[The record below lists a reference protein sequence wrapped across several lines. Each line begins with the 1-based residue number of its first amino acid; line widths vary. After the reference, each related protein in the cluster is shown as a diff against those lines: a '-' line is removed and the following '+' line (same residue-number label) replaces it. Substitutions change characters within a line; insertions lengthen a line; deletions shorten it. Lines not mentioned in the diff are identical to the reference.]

1 MSQTTTTPDSGGG
14 SDTMNL
20 SSHSGEKE
28 LKVYAHCPGTEIN
41 SIKQLLKEFKGLY
54 EERMRCLELD
64 TTTTREETLQR
75 NVDFLRSYVNDLT
88 DQNRVLVQTIEDLQK
103 EADHKV
109 SCLGMKLRTSDH
121 ILDEKFSEREGEKGR
136 MAGGERSNTETKV
149 GVEKVSEV
157 VLRTLSLDE
166 LVGPIVD
173 IPHKPGSLVKIA
185 SELEELK
192 IQLQTKDMV
201 ICDLEMEL
209 KENIQQKKKTATQV
223 LEGGK
228 RLENLQRE
236 LSCLQQIE
244 KDNMKEIAEKDICIT
259 KLQANIQLL
268 QHEGVDTHA
277 QLSKLNVRV
286 RELQEE
292 VRRKEEEWMRR
303 EDEQRLK
310 YEKELQKAEDRRR
323 QEQQKRE
330 EVEKRRD
337 KEWKRGLEEER
348 KAHTQAIKKWAEKAT
363 ILNSERPN
371 DNDEGFKSY
380 SIASLLEASRKQ
392 AEQQSAKL
400 SEFHQKEETLLSEVK
415 NEYSSRKRERDREE
429 EGEKGDADEAVMTL
443 GRYVDYTVG
452 KQQPADWE
460 KHTQQLVHDSTQLRD
475 SLAKLQRKVG
485 SARTHTQELQTSE
498 YIVSDISETLD
509 QAKSSL
515 NVERQQIQD
524 QFHHV
529 NKEMERLQ
537 QELTYVRHTT
547 EKKIQKREIKMCSLV
562 KELTESKKQQS
573 DCQKKLLSKEKCLK
587 KLCEERDELRAQMED
602 RSKECVH
609 LNQTKERLEAD
620 LALSHE
626 KLHTSHLEVVALEC
640 EVGRLTQKVR
650 VHQEEACQLSEKV
663 RDIERLKEQKEKVHQ
678 QQLHDQ
684 LRINQ
689 QQIEASEE
697 KLKMQEVEMEFLC
710 QQLKGAKEE
719 LKEAS
724 LQAQEHK
731 ETVATFK
738 QKYTAAIEKVHRVQ
752 GKVELLEEELRY
764 SQQQLRESQLATHSV
779 KEELAELEQQYHEKV
794 GQWESSQ
801 EVIDQ
806 LTDELQ
812 ANQNQLRESQQ
823 KVDHLKSQM
832 GTLQEQ
838 VDTLK
843 QQKLMFECDLRLYQ
857 QNHSHSD
864 KEYLN
869 LLRHR
874 QQLQKEKVSLKQSL
888 VASHQTLLTSRS
900 QLEQEVTHL
909 NKEVTRLEFELA
921 DTQKIRV
928 MLLRQSEKELKEA
941 WQAAA
946 NRSREV
952 DVQKGELQRLQE
964 ALQKEEEKVMRA
976 LREKQSLS
984 SHIRQL
990 SQELEELRSKHQLTV
1005 EELAAR
1011 AEEARRMAGCLNEG
1025 KLAEEKIRSM
1035 VVRLETEV
1043 AELRKNLQQ
1052 AVDQK
1057 LKAEREKQDAQKQ
1070 VDTLRSELDGM
1081 WSDNAN
1087 LRHESQR
1094 VMAYVN
1100 RWITEQ
1106 KASNE
1111 SLTAQ
1116 MKAQNKMLL
1125 IITEEKEHLQE
1136 ANDTLKVEVKRL
1148 KEVADEKEREMGRF
1162 KLNAL
1167 SGENK
1172 HLRRQ
1177 LEEERSMRRQVD
1189 RLLPSPPPSQRSSSV
1204 YLPHS
1209 LSAHPPPLSTSFLTS
1224 LCLPHPLSLDRATG
1238 DIDGILTNT
1247 KLIRTELE
1255 RQMSALTHQE
1265 KCKSFHIISCKIR
1278 EETLYD
1284 LIYRP

>member
-1 MSQTTTTPDSGGG
+1 MSQTTTPDSGGG
-14 SDTMNL
+14 SGTINL
-20 SSHSGEKE
+20 SSEKE
-28 LKVYAHCPGTEIN
+28 LKVYTDCPGTEIN

-54 EERMRCLELD
+54 EQRLICLELD
-64 TTTTREETLQR
+64 TTTNQEETLQR

-109 SCLGMKLRTSDH
+109 SYLGMKLRTSDR
-121 ILDEKFSEREGEKGR
+121 ILDEKEFSEREGVKGR
-136 MAGGERSNTETKV
+136 MAGGERSITETKV
-149 GVEKVSEV
+149 GVEKLFQLHLSAKESGRLFVFQQVSEAG
-157 VLRTLSLDE
+157 LRTLPLDE
-166 LVGPIVD
+166 LVGSIVD
-173 IPHKPGSLVKIA
+173 IPHKPGSLVQIA

-201 ICDLEMEL
+201 ICDLEREL
-209 KENIQQKKKTATQV
+209 RENIQQKKKTATQV
-223 LEGGK
+223 LERSS
-228 RLENLQRE
+228 RLEHLQKE

-277 QLSKLNVRV
+277 QVCRNSHAHLSKLNVRV

-310 YEKELQKAEDRRR
+310 YKKELQKTEDRRR

-337 KEWKRGLEEER
+337 KEWMRGLEEER
-348 KAHTQAIKKWAEKAT
+348 KAHAQAIKKWAEKAT

-380 SIASLLEASRKQ
+380 IIASLLEVSRKQ
-392 AEQQSAKL
+392 AERQSAKL
-400 SEFHQKEETLLSEVK
+400 SEFHQKEETLLSEAEAK
-415 NEYSSRKRERDREE
+415 MTSLRHELTALFEREMKEKETRIKQLTEE
-429 EGEKGDADEAVMTL
+429 LNGV
-443 GRYVDYTVG
+443 R
-452 KQQPADWE
+452 QQA
-460 KHTQQLVHDSTQLRD
+460 
-475 SLAKLQRKVG
+475 
-485 SARTHTQELQTSE
+485 SE
-498 YIVSDISETLD
+498 YMVSDISETLD

-515 NVERQQIQD
+515 NVERQERQQIQD
-524 QFHHV
+524 QFHRV
-529 NKEMERLQ
+529 NKEVERLK

-573 DCQKKLLSKEKCLK
+573 DCEKKVRSRNQLILQ
-587 KLCEERDELRAQMED
+587 LRAEMKTAEQ
-602 RSKECVH
+602 KH
-609 LNQTKERLEAD
+609 QGTQKQ
-620 LALSHE
+620 
-626 KLHTSHLEVVALEC
+626 VVALEC
-640 EVGRLTQKVR
+640 EVGRLTHKVK
-650 VHQEEACQLSEKV
+650 VHQDEACQLSEKV
-663 RDIERLKEQKEKVHQ
+663 RDIERLKDQKEKDQQ

-684 LRINQ
+684 LCINQ

-724 LQAQEHK
+724 LQVQEQK

-779 KEELAELEQQYHEKV
+779 KEELAEREQQYHEKV

-838 VDTLK
+838 
-843 QQKLMFECDLRLYQ
+843 KLMFECDLRLYQ
-857 QNHSHSD
+857 QDHSHSD
-864 KEYLN
+864 EEYLN

-874 QQLQKEKVSLKQSL
+874 QQLQKEKVGLKQSL

-909 NKEVTRLEFELA
+909 KKEVTRLEFELA
-921 DTQKIRV
+921 DTQKIRM
-928 MLLRQSEKELKEA
+928 MLLRQSEEELKEA

-952 DVQKGELQRLQE
+952 DVQKGEVQRLQG

-984 SHIRQL
+984 SHTRHL

-1070 VDTLRSELDGM
+1070 VDTLRSELEGM

-1111 SLTAQ
+1111 SFTAQ

-1125 IITEEKEHLQE
+1125 IITEEKEHLQQ
-1136 ANDTLKVEVKRL
+1136 ANDTLQVEVKRL

-1162 KLNAL
+1162 KVKQVQRGKAMKYKDKSRVNHKQARIQEHGTWQDERTVEKQVCVALNLSKIKDMQTRLRSNLEAIEMLNQQLNAL
-1167 SGENK
+1167 SEENK
-1172 HLRRQ
+1172 QLRRQ

-1189 RLLPSPPPSQRSSSV
+1189 RLLPPPPTSQHSSSV

-1209 LSAHPPPLSTSFLTS
+1209 LSAHPPPLSTFFPTS
-1224 LCLPHPLSLDRATG
+1224 LCLPHPLSLDRTTG

-1247 KLIRTELE
+1247 KLIRTGLE
-1255 RQMSALTHQE
+1255 RQVSPRL
-1265 KCKSFHIISCKIR
+1265 
-1278 EETLYD
+1278 
-1284 LIYRP
+1284 